1 MSLLRVLYTSK
12 GKVKILTSE
21 AFNTDPYHTKSFI
34 SVTCKQGMSTIGIYT
49 HCTYYTLPLRC
60 DHQVGKERYANGYA
74 AALIHAIDVIIRR
87 SSSVFTETLAGRFC
101 HLTMEQCMYLPC
113 FQVSCSYWKL
123 VVDWYEPT
131 WNTYQSMK
139 QASINVKL
147 HLFKISSS
155 VSL

>member
-1 MSLLRVLYTSK
+1 MSPLRLFYTSK

-34 SVTCKQGMSTIGIYT
+34 SVTCTQGMSTIGTYT
-49 HCTYYTLPLRC
+49 HCTYYTLPLKC

-74 AALIHAIDVIIRR
+74 AALIHAIDVITRR

-101 HLTMEQCMYLPC
+101 HLTMEQCIYLPC
-113 FQVSCSYWKL
+113 FQVSCSYWML